1 MYLHVLKELIGV
13 FGFGFNDDNFNF
25 VVVVEKIGYEFALG
39 HVEYPLLD
47 SRHCQLLLDAGHSA
61 ILGQLDIC
69 AQSTVGQI
77 RYRCV
82 SLYRC
87 NEI

>member
-1 MYLHVLKELIGV
+1 
-13 FGFGFNDDNFNF
+13 
-25 VVVVEKIGYEFALG
+25 
-39 HVEYPLLD
+39 LLD

>member
-13 FGFGFNDDNFNF
+13 FGFGFDDDNFNF

-47 SRHCQLLLDAGHSA
+47 S
-61 ILGQLDIC
+61 
-69 AQSTVGQI
+69 
-77 RYRCV
+77 
-82 SLYRC
+82 
-87 NEI
+87 